1 MSITILKGQNVPGL
15 TAGHDTADKYRCFL
29 NRELSWL
36 GFNERVLEE
45 AEDEMNPLLERLM
58 FVSIFR
64 SNLDEFFMV
73 RVGGL
78 HDAMFVPGES
88 IDSRSGMGP
97 REQLDAIRPEV
108 NRLSERR
115 DKAYAEIM
123 EKLGEYGVKHGAL
136 IAAPVHID

>member
-1 MSITILKGQNVPGL
+1 MSNSKTNSSGAAVK
-15 TAGHDTADKYRCFL
+15 ASAADDKYRCFL

-36 GFNERVLEE
+36 SFNERVLEE
-45 AEDEMNPLLERLM
+45 AEDPHNPLLERLG

-78 HDAMFVPGES
+78 HDALFVPGAS

-97 REQLDAIRPEV
+97 REQLEEIRPEV
-108 NRLSERR
+108 ARLSERR
-115 DKAYAEIM
+115 DKAYADIM
-123 EKLGEYGVKHGAL
+123 ERVADYGLRLSGF
-136 IAAPVHID
+136 